1 MGNKS
6 SKGDLQRESQEPLLQ
21 PASNDEEHGERK
33 ENEQE
38 NQSTVSESKASTS
51 KETPK
56 LKKVSLGRLM
66 GLGKCFLSFPSLFS
80 DVSV

>member
-21 PASNDEEHGERK
+21 PARSNDEELGERK

-38 NQSTVSESKASTS
+38 NQSSTS

-56 LKKVSLGRLM
+56 VKKVSLGRLM
-66 GLGKCFLSFPSLFS
+66 GLGKCFLSSLG
-80 DVSV
+80 

>member
-21 PASNDEEHGERK
+21 PARSNDEELGERK

-38 NQSTVSESKASTS
+38 NQSTVTESKASAS

-56 LKKVSLGRLM
+56 VKKVSLGRLM
-66 GLGKCFLSFPSLFS
+66 GLGKCFLSSLG
-80 DVSV
+80 